1 MRSVF
6 DWLKNFTVEQT
17 LEDVVVVIIF
27 GENKMAA
34 QPGDHLYQPQP
45 GERVETQQEKE
56 AKEARHGRA
65 RMSST
70 LSEVLPISHPLF
82 VGKRI
87 HTSHLLFIIVS

>member
-1 MRSVF
+1 
-6 DWLKNFTVEQT
+6 
-17 LEDVVVVIIF
+17 
-27 GENKMAA
+27 MAA

-70 LSEVLPISHPLF
+70 LSEVLPISHTLF

-87 HTSHLLFIIVS
+87 HSSVIHQLLFLRLPRSGKEGKNSKLKERYDPHRLMT